1 MKHNSLRN
9 QIGKLKSLEMTDPVD
24 VPEPQPLQAEEVDV
38 PDADRKVEPPIES
51 RSKGSSSSVH
61 DDDSTKTLKDH
72 WVRRR

>member
-1 MKHNSLRN
+1 
-9 QIGKLKSLEMTDPVD
+9 MTDPVD
-24 VPEPQPLQAEEVDV
+24 VPERQPLQAEEVDV

-61 DDDSTKTLKDH
+61 DDASTKTLKDH